1 MARAARE
8 AVADAP
14 DSQILALANGDPSAI
29 TGRIVYAASE
39 AGDKIAVELVERAV
53 NALSI
58 GFVNLLATFDPGV
71 IVVGGSVVVGDS
83 EVAGLR
89 RHWDDRIARVQ
100 ATALLR
106 YRDYVPIVVSQL
118 GDDVGLLGA
127 AAYAFEQN

>member
-1 MARAARE
+1 M
-8 AVADAP
+8 
-14 DSQILALANGDPSAI
+14 
-29 TGRIVYAASE
+29 
-39 AGDKIAVELVERAV
+39 ERAV

-89 RHWDDRIARVQ
+89 RHWDDLIARVQ
-100 ATALLR
+100 ATALHR